1 MRILLCLGIVSH
13 GPPSHGRSRV
23 CVADPGSLAEGM
35 RATAMRK
42 YLRFLL
48 FLPLFVCFLALAKPV
63 RVSAGD
69 DWQPISPDDLALKDN
84 PKSPGADA
92 MILYRES

>member
-1 MRILLCLGIVSH
+1 
-13 GPPSHGRSRV
+13 
-23 CVADPGSLAEGM
+23 M

-92 MILYRES
+92 MILYRESSIDENSATISEYTRIKIFTKAGGDKIWRH